1 MALRKTKTAAK
12 KPAKTTAKQAAK
24 NSAQKAKS
32 PDFRK
37 FLSDRIARGLPVF
50 FDGGMGTM
58 IQASG
63 VTDYAI
69 PEDLNITHPEII
81 KSIYR
86 NYLEAGSN
94 VITANT
100 FGANPL
106 KLSTASYSC
115 KEYVTAGITL
125 MREAI
130 AEKEKADRKA
140 GIKGS
145 AGTHFAAWDT
155 GQIGRL
161 LEPMGDLTFDEA
173 YNAYKEAGVTAEK
186 AGADLAIIETMSDL
200 YEMKAAILAVKE
212 NTKLPIVA
220 SCTFQNTLRTLTGA
234 DVRTCVTYLEA
245 LGVDVLGFNCGGSL
259 EEDAALARQF
269 CLYAHKP
276 VLVQPN
282 AGLPIVKNGHAV
294 YLVTPAQFAS
304 AQKANRLEGVSVLG
318 GCCGTTPAHIRKMA
332 QIIGAMKS
340 DAATHQEKRPSKIKS
355 VSAKAAAKS
364 ISTQAPSLTERLHT
378 FDTCVCSYNRTVQI
392 GGSAGPQIIGE
403 RINPTGKKKC
413 KEALLA
419 GDMNFVLGEAESQ
432 IHAGA
437 QLLDVN
443 VGLPGIDEDA
453 TMIRAVKTIQSAFNT
468 PLQIDSSEPAVLE
481 KALRYYNG
489 KPLVNSVNGKKEVMD
504 RVFPLIKHYGGSAV
518 ALCIDENGIAPT
530 AEGRAA
536 VARKII
542 KEAAKYGIEPRDILI
557 DTLTL
562 TVSSQQ
568 KEALETPRA
577 IALLKKEFG
586 SQGLRFVLGVSNIS
600 FGLPRRDIINSRFFA
615 MALFAGLDA
624 CIINPLADTMM
635 ETYNAYRA
643 LAGFD
648 ENCLGFIEKYTGTVA
663 QSAESAVTVAV
674 TTLAAPSA
682 NGASSSSSSRPAPS
696 LPADANADESA
707 LGEIICKGFK
717 DQAAGAAKKLLD
729 AGTDSVTIINKC
741 IVPALDVVGYDFE
754 KGTKFLPQLLLSAET
769 VGKAFE
775 VIKAHLAATGK
786 TQKSLGTILV
796 ATVYGDIHDIGK
808 NIARALLENYGYT
821 VIDLGKN
828 VAAETIVKTVIDNN
842 IKLVGLSALM
852 TTTVGNMEKTI
863 RMLHDELAKKN
874 RTCRIM
880 AGGAVLTA
888 DYALQIGADYYAKDA
903 MTSVAIAKEVF
914 GEKQ

>member
-1 MALRKTKTAAK
+1 
-12 KPAKTTAKQAAK
+12 
-24 NSAQKAKS
+24 
-32 PDFRK
+32 
-37 FLSDRIARGLPVF
+37 
-50 FDGGMGTM
+50 MGTM

-81 KSIYR
+81 KSIHR
-86 NYLEAGSN
+86 NYLDAGSN

-115 KEYVTAGITL
+115 KEYVTAGIAL

-130 AEKEKADRKA
+130 AEKENADRKA

-212 NTKLPIVA
+212 NTKLPVVA

-245 LGVDVLGFNCGGSL
+245 LGADVLGFNCGGSL

-318 GCCGTTPAHIRKMA
+318 GCCGTTPAHIRKMV
-332 QIIGAMKS
+332 QIISAMKCA
-340 DAATHQEKRPSKIKS
+340 AATHQEKRSSKTKS

-364 ISTQAPSLTERLHT
+364 ISAQVPSLAERLHT

-443 VGLPGIDEDA
+443 VGLPGIDEEA

-468 PLQIDSSEPAVLE
+468 PLQIDSSEPSVLE

-504 RVFPLIKHYGGSAV
+504 RVFPLIKHYGGSVV

-648 ENCLGFIEKYTGTVA
+648 ENCLGFIEKYTGTAA
-663 QSAESAVTVAV
+663 QSAVSAAAAATPAAVAA
-674 TTLAAPSA
+674 TTHAAP
-682 NGASSSSSSRPAPS
+682 SSSSRSAPS
-696 LPADANADESA
+696 LPADATADENA

-717 DQAAGAAKKLLD
+717 DQAAEAAKKLLD

-786 TQKSLGTILV
+786 TQKSLGTIVV

-852 TTTVGNMEKTI
+852 TTTVGNMGKTI

-914 GEKQ
+914 GEN

>member
-1 MALRKTKTAAK
+1 MAVK
-12 KPAKTTAKQAAK
+12 K
-24 NSAQKAKS
+24 SHRS
-32 PDFRK
+32 DFRK
-37 FLSDRIARGLPVF
+37 FFSDRIARGLPVF

-63 VTDYAI
+63 VTDYVI

-81 KSIYR
+81 NSIHR
-86 NYLEAGSN
+86 QYLDAGSN

-115 KEYVTAGITL
+115 AEYVTAGIKI
-125 MREAI
+125 MRAAI
-130 AEKEKADRKA
+130 TEKEAADRKT

-161 LEPMGDLTFDEA
+161 LEPMGDLSFDEA
-173 YNAYKEAGVTAEK
+173 YGAYKEACVAAEK

-212 NTKLPIVA
+212 NTKLPVVA

-234 DVRTCVTYLEA
+234 DVRTCVAYLEA

-259 EEDAALARQF
+259 EEDAELARQF

-282 AGLPIVKNGHAV
+282 AGLPIVKDGHAV

-304 AQKANRLEGVSVLG
+304 AQKANRREGVCVLG
-318 GCCGTTPAHIRKMA
+318 GCCGTTPAHIKKMV
-332 QIIGAMKS
+332 QMLSAMK
-340 DAATHQEKRPSKIKS
+340 PS
-355 VSAKAAAKS
+355 
-364 ISTQAPSLTERLHT
+364 APVQKKN
-378 FDTCVCSYNRTVQI
+378 DTCVCSYNRTVQI

-443 VGLPGIDEDA
+443 VGLPGIDEAA
-453 TMIRAVKTIQSAFNT
+453 TMVRAVKTIQSTFST
-468 PLQIDSSEPAVLE
+468 PLQIDSSEPSVLE

-489 KPLVNSVNGKKEVMD
+489 KALVNSVNGKKEVMD
-504 RVFPLIKHYGGSAV
+504 RVFPLIKHYGGSVV

-530 AEGRAA
+530 AEGRAS

-542 KEAAKYGIEPRDILI
+542 KEAAKYGIEPRDILV

-577 IALLKKEFG
+577 IALLRNEFG
-586 SQGLRFVLGVSNIS
+586 AQGLRFVLGVSNIS

-624 CIINPLADTMM
+624 CIINPLSEPMM
-635 ETYNAYRA
+635 ETYDGYRA

-648 ENCLGFIEKYTGTVA
+648 ENCLEFIEKYTGTAAPVSGQQA
-663 QSAESAVTVAV
+663 QAVNTAHASAQQAQAADTTHASAQQAQAAD
-674 TTLAAPSA
+674 TTLSSAQQTQAVNPAHAPA
-682 NGASSSSSSRPAPS
+682 
-696 LPADANADESA
+696 LPADASPDERA

-717 DQAAGAAKKLLD
+717 DQAADAAQKLL
-729 AGTDSVTIINKC
+729 AGGADSVTIINRC
-741 IVPALDVVGYDFE
+741 IVPALDIVGHDFE
-754 KGTKFLPQLLLSAET
+754 TGTKFLPQLLLSAET

-786 TQKSLGTILV
+786 TQKSLGTIVV

-808 NIARALLENYGYT
+808 NITRALLENYGYT

-828 VAAETIVKTVIDNN
+828 VSSDVIIKTVIEKN

-863 RMLHDELAKKN
+863 IQLRKSLSEKG
-874 RTCRIM
+874 RTCKVM

-914 GEKQ
+914 GEK